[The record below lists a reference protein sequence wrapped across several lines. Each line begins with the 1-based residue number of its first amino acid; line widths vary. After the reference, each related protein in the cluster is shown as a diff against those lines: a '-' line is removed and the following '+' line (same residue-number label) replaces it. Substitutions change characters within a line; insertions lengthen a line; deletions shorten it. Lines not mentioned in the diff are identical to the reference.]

1 MRLTNDVIE
10 ATVQPL
16 GAELSS
22 LRRLDTGVDYLWG
35 GDGKFWAGHAPVL
48 FPIVCAARN
57 GQIQVGGKAYRIGNH
72 GFARKSAFE
81 LVESARDRAVFRLA
95 SSDASLA
102 MYPYRFVLSLA
113 YTLEGDALRT
123 TFTVENTD
131 RGPIHFQLGTHAG
144 FNCPIGG
151 NDGSFGDHH
160 LEFEKDE
167 ELTRL
172 FLDGDNLLVPG
183 REEKVLSGRILP
195 LSHELFH
202 QGALVFRD
210 VRSTSVALRSTASP
224 RSVVVRHDKLPYL
237 GIWQPRDAPF
247 VCIEPWHGIADRAD
261 ASGELEDREM
271 TIALERGG
279 TYQCWYSIQVG

>member
-1 MRLTNDVIE
+1 MKIANERVE
-10 ATVQPL
+10 ATIEQL

-57 GQIQVGGKAYRIGNH
+57 GQIQVGGRTYEIGNH
-72 GFARKSAFE
+72 GFARKTAFE

-113 YTLEGDALRT
+113 YTLEGDTLRT

-144 FNCPIGG
+144 FNCPIDGK
-151 NDGSFGDHH
+151 GSFGDHY
-160 LEFEKDE
+160 LEFEKEE

-172 FLDGDNLLVPG
+172 FMNGDNVLVPG
-183 REEKVLSGRILP
+183 RSEKVLSGRILP
-195 LSHELFH
+195 LTHELFH

-210 VRSTSVALRSTASP
+210 VRSSGISLRSRAS
-224 RSVVVRHDKLPYL
+224 RKAVVVRSDRMPYL
-237 GIWQPRDAPF
+237 GLWQPKDAPF
-247 VCIEPWHGIADRAD
+247 VCIEPWHGIADPAD
-261 ASGELEDREM
+261 RTVEFKDREG
-271 TIALERGG
+271 TITLPPGG
-279 TYQCWYSIQVG
+279 RYETWYSIEVL

>member
-1 MRLTNDVIE
+1 MKIANELIE
-10 ATVQPL
+10 ATIESL

-35 GDGKFWAGHAPVL
+35 GDARFWAGHAPVL

-57 GQIQVGGKAYRIGNH
+57 GEIQVGGKAHKIGNH
-72 GFARKSAFE
+72 GFVRKTAFE
-81 LVESARDRAVFRLA
+81 LVESARDRAVLRLA

-102 MYPYRFVLSLA
+102 MYPYRFALSLT
-113 YTLEGDALRT
+113 YTLVGATLRT

-131 RGPIHFQLGTHAG
+131 RGPIDFQLGTHAG

-151 NDGSFGDHH
+151 EGSFGDHY
-160 LEFEKDE
+160 LEFEQDE

-172 FLDGDNLLVPG
+172 FMNADNVLVPG
-183 REEKVLSGRILP
+183 RSEKVLSGRILP
-195 LSHELFH
+195 LTHALFH

-210 VRSTSVALRSTASP
+210 VRSTSIALRSRVSA

-237 GIWQPRDAPF
+237 GLWQPRDAPF

-261 ASGELEDREM
+261 VSREFRDREM
-271 TIALERGG
+271 TIALDPGG
-279 TYQCWYSIQVG
+279 RYECWYSIEVL